1 MSWCLAAAA
10 AARGGGGG
18 GVVMVVG
25 GVFFPLQLLVGSKAA
40 NLLAVDY
47 IVNLS
52 VALTSRLK
60 VRMRG
65 WRKA

>member
-1 MSWCLAAAA
+1 
-10 AARGGGGG
+10 
-18 GVVMVVG
+18 MVVG
-25 GVFFPLQLLVGSKAA
+25 GVFFPLQLLVDSKAA

-65 WRKA
+65 WRKP